1 MRLSKVILVLF
12 MKSLLLALYLYRL
25 SVILP
30 ASAGHKQT
38 THEEKTMKDT
48 TEKAGWILARIYEN
62 DSTKFNKDDL
72 TEYEVCLYLEG
83 WGEDCDDRVIDAV
96 IRMHYGRE

>member
-1 MRLSKVILVLF
+1 MED
-12 MKSLLLALYLYRL
+12 A
-25 SVILP
+25 
-30 ASAGHKQT
+30 
-38 THEEKTMKDT
+38 

-83 WGEDCDDRVIDAV
+83 WGEDCDDSVIDAV
-96 IRMHYGRE
+96 IKMHYGKE